1 MFGITKNAVW
11 AAELSGYSEND
22 ITELRRFIL
31 DSYYNAFLNPYV
43 EGDIIGEFL
52 QRKVFVDGKE
62 RHWRAKANNDY
73 YMERDG
79 IEIFEFDSDNTPE
92 YILALSNPDLKFMWR
107 KCMN

>member
-31 DSYYNAFLNPYV
+31 DSYYNAFLGPYV
-43 EGDIIGEFL
+43 EDSNIGEYL
-52 QRKVFVDGKE
+52 KRKVFVDGKE
-62 RHWRAKANNDY
+62 RHWRAVAYNDY

-79 IEIFEFDSDNTPE
+79 MVILESDSDNSQE
-92 YILALSNPDLKFMWR
+92 YILSLSNPDLKFMWR